1 MLNRRHIRVKILQIL
16 YSKNRSKSTSKDLYG
31 FFNKTSKSF
40 YQFFITQLHFFVLL
54 KEETLRRLEINK
66 NNYFKSEF
74 NFLVDVIVKNK
85 FIEAIENSKY
95 INNYIE
101 KKEIDYFKNDSNVIQ
116 KVFEKIYEA
125 EFLKN
130 PSNDDDSVSLLIK
143 IYKDII
149 VTNSNLFDFY
159 EDCEIG
165 WVDDFPLINTEILNT
180 LRNFSKSNKLIINKT
195 IFKDA
200 DDKSFGWNLYKKT
213 IENEL
218 DYENLISQYT
228 PDWETERIA
237 IIDNILLKMC
247 ISELKFFQNVPVNVS
262 LNEYVEISK
271 DYSSPKSSG
280 FINGILNNI
289 MRDLKDKGL
298 IKKNIK
304 RSDNLLNLDT

>member
-1 MLNRRHIRVKILQIL
+1 MNISRLVEKIFIRLFLIVILFPLQSCSNTLIGEKLENSFDIVENPKISEKTNNKPQQINEKIKIKSRNKDDKKENENDFGKIIKENSM
-16 YSKNRSKSTSKDLYG
+16 SKKNSLSQKST
-31 FFNKTSKSF
+31 KS
-40 YQFFITQLHFFVLL
+40 
-54 KEETLRRLEINK
+54 
-66 NNYFKSEF
+66 
-74 NFLVDVIVKNK
+74 
-85 FIEAIENSKY
+85 
-95 INNYIE
+95 
-101 KKEIDYFKNDSNVIQ
+101 
-116 KVFEKIYEA
+116 
-125 EFLKN
+125 
-130 PSNDDDSVSLLIK
+130 
-143 IYKDII
+143 
-149 VTNSNLFDFY
+149 
-159 EDCEIG
+159 
-165 WVDDFPLINTEILNT
+165 
-180 LRNFSKSNKLIINKT
+180 INKT

-213 IENEL
+213 TENEL

-271 DYSSPKSSG
+271 DYSSPKSSA

-289 MRDLKDKGL
+289 MRDLKGKGL